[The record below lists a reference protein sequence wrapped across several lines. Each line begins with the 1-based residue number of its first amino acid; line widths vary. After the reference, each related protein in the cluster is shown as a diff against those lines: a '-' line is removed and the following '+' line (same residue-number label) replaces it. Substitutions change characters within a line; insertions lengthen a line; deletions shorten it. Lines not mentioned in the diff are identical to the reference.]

1 MPVGVCVHMHVF
13 YFIACVAACV
23 RSCDKWFRPTE
34 NAPMHYSIAYSL
46 YNRRTAPCSIAKQT
60 DLIHKGV
67 THGPAIQTRSKQA
80 QACNTAPCL
89 RISDIF
95 T

>member
-1 MPVGVCVHMHVF
+1 MQ
-13 YFIACVAACV
+13 I
-23 RSCDKWFRPTE
+23 
-34 NAPMHYSIAYSL
+34 
-46 YNRRTAPCSIAKQT
+46 T
-60 DLIHKGV
+60 DEMQKNSSNVIINHFPQANEDIV
-67 THGPAIQTRSKQA
+67 TIVTRSKQA